1 MLHLQDDPA
10 GEILYM
16 SFNQDFTCFVCGTE
30 TGFRV
35 YSTDPFRLMH
45 RRDFEHGGGLGVVA
59 MLFRTNILALAG
71 GGKTPRFQPNKVI
84 LWDDQQKWVIAELN
98 FRSPVKAVRLR
109 RDLVVVA
116 IESKVFVYSFRK
128 LTLIDSIETTANPK
142 GLCCLSPGSDR
153 VSLVCPGMQQ
163 GSVVAIVYPPRAW
176 SGPSAHATVE
186 RERTMIIAAHSSPLM
201 AMCTCYNGALLA
213 TASDKGTIV
222 RVYDATSGAKL
233 QELRR
238 GWDKAEIHSLT
249 LSPAG
254 DWLAAASEKGTVH
267 VFSVRR
273 NPAKGAQSLY
283 VGLGSPRSNPS
294 GASESS
300 PQTSNSRS
308 SLQSLSKVLPAYFSS
323 EWSLAQFRVT
333 DYRFIAAFGSDPHTV
348 IVVCANGSYYKARF
362 DPQRGGEMTRE
373 EFARFDEQSENA
385 RGGGGLPAD
394 GGEGT
399 GDCEA
404 VGGLLDD
411 CAIDTGAAAPS
422 GGVGSSPL

>member
-294 GASESS
+294 GAVPE
-300 PQTSNSRS
+300 TTWRC
-308 SLQSLSKVLPAYFSS
+308 L
-323 EWSLAQFRVT
+323 
-333 DYRFIAAFGSDPHTV
+333 G
-348 IVVCANGSYYKARF
+348 
-362 DPQRGGEMTRE
+362 
-373 EFARFDEQSENA
+373 EFAANQQFEVQSSIALQGFA
-385 RGGGGLPAD
+385 RVLFLRMELSAVPCDGLPLHCRFRFRPAHRD
-394 GGEGT
+394 RGVRERVLLQGEVRPS
-399 GDCEA
+399 A
-404 VGGLLDD
+404 RWRDD
-411 CAIDTGAAAPS
+411 SRGVRTLRRAIRECTRWRWAAS
-422 GGVGSSPL
+422 RRRRRHWRL